1 MEKCVGF
8 KDKRMKSFS
17 YIQDIYDSFSLLH
30 TYTGSSHS
38 IVSLEQ
44 NLQLES
50 ITPSVI
56 LKFRSFF
63 LPI

>member
-17 YIQDIYDSFSLLH
+17 CIQDIYDSFSLVY
-30 TYTGSSHS
+30 TYTGYSHS
-38 IVSLEQ
+38 IVSLEK

-56 LKFRSFF
+56 PEFRPFF